1 MEYNLIT
8 KMNDQPTNTN
18 MLKHNAEQIW
28 NNKQN
33 DMFHSMK
40 LFFFFGGGVV
50 CVPLILIFS
59 GLAFLTERHFQAFL
73 NFSFNIYNVWLSSN
87 QQILELTWKK
97 NETILPCL
105 YN

>member
-28 NNKQN
+28 NNMQN

-40 LFFFFGGGVV
+40 LFFFFWGGGCV
-50 CVPLILIFS
+50 CTFNTNIFRISFFNRTTFSSILK
-59 GLAFLTERHFQAFL
+59 L
-73 NFSFNIYNVWLSSN
+73 
-87 QQILELTWKK
+87 
-97 NETILPCL
+97 
-105 YN
+105 

>member
-28 NNKQN
+28 NNMQN

-40 LFFFFGGGVV
+40 LFFFFGGGL
-50 CVPLILIFS
+50 CVYL
-59 GLAFLTERHFQAFL
+59 
-73 NFSFNIYNVWLSSN
+73 
-87 QQILELTWKK
+87 
-97 NETILPCL
+97 
-105 YN
+105 